1 MQISLLLMEE
11 IAKLFAIMLMGYAVV
26 KAGLMKSSE
35 SKSISVVMVYLVIP
49 CVIID
54 AFQVDYTADVK
65 KGLLLACV
73 AAVLVHVLF
82 LILTTILKQAL
93 QLDTI
98 ERATVI
104 YSNAGILV
112 IPLVQDLLGQEYVI
126 YSSAYIAVQLILI
139 WTHCKNMLCEEDRLE
154 WKKVFLN
161 VNIISIIVGVILF
174 VCKIQLPSGMQD
186 VLDMMNN
193 MIGPIGMLLAGMVI
207 ADVPLKTVFTK
218 KRNYVSTVLR
228 LVIYPIFILILM
240 KMINTF
246 AGVNDSKQI
255 LLTVYIASITPAC
268 ATVTSMAQLYDKD
281 AAYASSLYVLTTLLS
296 NTQRPAN
303 PHLIFCKENGYGFAG
318 LYVLLLVGRFCSLG
332 IVMYKFHILCCN
344 IQVLTHF
351 FNSRTWVTHF
361 EAQENTFMRFYRIF
375 VDHFIGKRVTTVNSK
390 TLQ

>member
-11 IAKLFAIMLMGYAVV
+11 IAKLFVIMLMGYAVV

-82 LILTTILKQAL
+82 LILTTILKQVL

-161 VNIISIIVGVILF
+161 VNIISIIVGAILF
-174 VCKIQLPSGMQD
+174 ICKIQLPSGVQD

-228 LVIYPIFILILM
+228 LIVYPIFVLILM
-240 KMINTF
+240 KLIYTF
-246 AGVNDSKQI
+246 TGLNDSKQI

-296 NTQRPAN
+296 IVTMP
-303 PHLIFCKENGYGFAG
+303 
-318 LYVLLLVGRFCSLG
+318 VMVG
-332 IVMYKFHILCCN
+332 MY
-344 IQVLTHF
+344 
-351 FNSRTWVTHF
+351 
-361 EAQENTFMRFYRIF
+361 EMF
-375 VDHFIGKRVTTVNSK
+375 V
-390 TLQ
+390 